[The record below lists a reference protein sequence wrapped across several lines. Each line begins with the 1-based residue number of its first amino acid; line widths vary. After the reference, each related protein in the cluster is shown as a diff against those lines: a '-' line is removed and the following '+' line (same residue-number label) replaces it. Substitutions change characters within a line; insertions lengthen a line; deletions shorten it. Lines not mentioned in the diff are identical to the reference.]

1 MGQNRIV
8 GQVDSSGTVHEG
20 AVLAV
25 FYPKRQNGFDRH
37 FSMNQDA
44 LDLLSRELHGADF
57 KVLFQLLAVLNYE
70 NDIQVSQ
77 AAIARNLGMLPPS
90 VNRSVKRLVEIG
102 CILEGPKIGRSVTYR
117 LNPSFAWKG
126 SAANHKK
133 ALQDRMDEKGF
144 SVVE

>member
-1 MGQNRIV
+1 MAKNRIV
-8 GQVDSSGTVHEG
+8 GQIDASGTVHEG

-25 FYPKRQNGFDRH
+25 FYPKRRNGFDRH

-44 LDLLSRELHGADF
+44 LAILSKTLEGSDF
-57 KVLFQLLAVLNYE
+57 KVLFQLLAVLDYE
-70 NDIQVSQ
+70 NEIQVSQ
-77 AAIARNLGMLPPS
+77 AAIARELGMLPPN
-90 VNRSVKRLVEIG
+90 VNRSVKRLVKVG
-102 CILEGPKIGRSVTYR
+102 CILEGPRVGRSVTYR
-117 LNPSFAWKG
+117 LNPDFGWKG